1 MEPDELVSLAAFI
14 CTWHKERLRI
24 RLTEVPLWI
33 YRKIFFA
40 FRFEIAPLFQYIL
53 KATPVLLT
61 FWKQFTLWIMIFDSF
76 DFLNFSYFN
85 NLFKSLYQTLF
96 WTSLQTFEL
105 AVERQ
110 APHRRFEVPTP
121 EVNNWKTEHLFEN
134 WFLKWKKFCLSLI
147 YLKRWNVKKGI
158 SDSRIKEMFCLWNL
172 ESREILFVESGKQF
186 KESGIPVTIGIQ
198 NPSSTI
204 KDWNTVPGICG
215 VESRIQERLR
225 FPGARRFIDKVRRKR
240 RLKLGGLGRGHLCY
254 REARSRYYPSS
265 I

>member
-1 MEPDELVSLAAFI
+1 MGNRLIVEPDELVSLAAFI
-14 CTWHKERLRI
+14 CTRHKERLRI
-24 RLTEVPLWI
+24 RLSEVPLGI

-40 FRFEIAPLFQYIL
+40 FRFEIAPLFQYVL

-76 DFLNFSYFN
+76 DFLTFSYFN

-134 WFLKWKKFCLSLI
+134 WFLKLKKFCKFNPSQTMI
-147 YLKRWNVKKGI
+147 CKK
-158 SDSRIKEMFCLWNL
+158 SASTEHWDRQVAWLWNSDKGQL
-172 ESREILFVESGKQF
+172 KFSFEIQTMREIRTPPPAPQESLTIFFLSFLFG
-186 KESGIPVTIGIQ
+186 GPV
-198 NPSSTI
+198 
-204 KDWNTVPGICG
+204 
-215 VESRIQERLR
+215 
-225 FPGARRFIDKVRRKR
+225 
-240 RLKLGGLGRGHLCY
+240 
-254 REARSRYYPSS
+254 
-265 I
+265 